1 MKEYQLEIKQTLDY
15 PRCRIYREFVHTL
28 LADRK
33 LRLNSTSHLFHYT
46 ILCCYANFRTSYLRL
61 DGTTYTIRPGEW
73 ICRITDLLDWFRV
86 RFQHQAMTILG
97 ALQQLHLI
105 TYTRLGRGNLIKY
118 HISYWHRHNPILDY
132 NCPCHKDTGFFFIPL
147 TVLSRLI
154 GSSRASEMDIVLD
167 LWLCTIYQDER
178 VLGSD
183 IGPVVYYRNGTGNPL
198 ISYNELS
205 LRWKRS
211 RSSVG
216 RLLKK
221 LSDCGYLS
229 LFSFPGR
236 CGSVIYLSNY
246 LSVMFQVSD
255 AVILKEEVAFSLKL
269 HVSLPDGSGAET
281 IPHQEPQISVHVA
294 DGSGSVPERHII
306 LIARK
311 VSEALAAQGLPC
323 FRCKQAHIKL
333 STLSGDCVEK
343 GSSSPPLPAQKTM
356 ALTLCC
362 VSGEQSYRFLVI
374 VTPIERH
381 TSNSLDWRSQHG
393 CKE

>member
-28 LADRK
+28 LDDRK

-86 RFQHQAMTILG
+86 RFQHQAMTILDV
-97 ALQQLHLI
+97 LQQLHLI
-105 TYTRLGRGNLIKY
+105 TYTRLGCGNLIKY

-132 NCPCHKDTGFFFIPL
+132 NCPCQKDTGFFFIPL
-147 TVLSRLI
+147 TVLSKLI

-198 ISYNELS
+198 ISYTELAQ
-205 LRWKRS
+205 RWKRS

-221 LSDCGYLS
+221 LSDNGYLS
-229 LFSFPGR
+229 LLSFPGR

-246 LSVMFQVSD
+246 LSVMFQISD
-255 AVILKEEVAFSLKL
+255 AVILKRAVASSLKIQI
-269 HVSLPDGSGAET
+269 SLADESELECP
-281 IPHQEPQISVHVA
+281 PHQDRSVLTCVS
-294 DGSGSVPERHII
+294 DESDSIPKSYI
-306 LIARK
+306 LFFASKIA
-311 VSEALAAQGLPC
+311 EALASQGLFC
-323 FRCKQAHIKL
+323 FHCEQAHIKL
-333 STLSGDCVEK
+333 SVLSDDCEEKVSPPSCTQRPITRKMELTLSCAS
-343 GSSSPPLPAQKTM
+343 GSEPIH
-356 ALTLCC
+356 
-362 VSGEQSYRFLVI
+362 LVVI
-374 VTPIERH
+374 IECIS
-381 TSNSLDWRSQHG
+381 TTFDWRSQNG
-393 CKE
+393 CKA

>member
-132 NCPCHKDTGFFFIPL
+132 NCPCQKDTGFFFIPL

-246 LSVMFQVSD
+246 LWPV
-255 AVILKEEVAFSLKL
+255 L
-269 HVSLPDGSGAET
+269 HDPDRRHGEGSAAWSPGPCCHLHYHHIRPRRLWDQRERFLPNGPAGSGYGRCH
-281 IPHQEPQISVHVA
+281 P
-294 DGSGSVPERHII
+294 
-306 LIARK
+306 
-311 VSEALAAQGLPC
+311 AAHAP
-323 FRCKQAHIKL
+323 
-333 STLSGDCVEK
+333 V
-343 GSSSPPLPAQKTM
+343 
-356 ALTLCC
+356 
-362 VSGEQSYRFLVI
+362 Y
-374 VTPIERH
+374 
-381 TSNSLDWRSQHG
+381 
-393 CKE
+393 